1 MAEAGGLCI
10 AVAHPASARTAGS
23 RANRRDLNSLCPTD
37 FSIVSQTFKIF
48 VISNH
53 KISGV
58 LSNGCLIFYH
68 EFCLKIRLFGRC
80 GGVRESRY
88 RNVMRLR
95 IGIAGI
101 TGRMGKLLVDEVAA
115 VKALCSG
122 GTSRHASGAGALPAF
137 QNVAALAAVSDL
149 VIDFT
154 SRDTVVPH
162 AAALAAAGIPW
173 VLGTTG
179 LDGSDQAAVAA
190 AASKIPIIA
199 APNFSPGVNLVL
211 ALARQLAAAL
221 PAASFDAEIL
231 EMHHRQKRDAPSGT
245 ALALGEAVADGR
257 GVTLADVMATA
268 RHGETGPRAAGEI
281 GFASLRGGQIFG
293 SHSLIMT
300 AADEQ
305 ITLTH
310 HAFDR
315 RIFASGAVRAALWL
329 HAKPPGLYTMA
340 DVLGL

>member
-1 MAEAGGLCI
+1 M
-10 AVAHPASARTAGS
+10 T
-23 RANRRDLNSLCPTD
+23 
-37 FSIVSQTFKIF
+37 
-48 VISNH
+48 
-53 KISGV
+53 
-58 LSNGCLIFYH
+58 
-68 EFCLKIRLFGRC
+68 
-80 GGVRESRY
+80 
-88 RNVMRLR
+88 LR

-101 TGRMGKLLVDEVAA
+101 TGRMGKLLALEVAVA
-115 VKALCSG
+115 QAICAG
-122 GTSRHASGAGALPAF
+122 GTSRHGDGAGTPPLF
-137 QNVAALAAVSDL
+137 QDIAQLAAVCDL

-154 SRDTVVPH
+154 APATVAPH

-173 VLGTTG
+173 ILGTTG
-179 LDGSDQAAVAA
+179 LDQAGQAAIAVAA
-190 AASKIPIIA
+190 ARIPIIA

-221 PAASFDAEIL
+221 PATTFDAEIL

-245 ALALGEAVADGR
+245 ALALGAAVAAGR
-257 GVTLADVMATA
+257 GVGLSEVMVSG
-268 RHGETGPRAAGEI
+268 RDGETGPRATGEI
-281 GFASLRGGQIFG
+281 GFAALRGGQIFG

-315 RIFASGAVRAALWL
+315 RIFAAGALRAAIWL
-329 HAKPPGLYTMA
+329 HGKPPGLYTMS